1 MATTRY
7 KITEQILRLAKGRDA
22 SMASTLKHD
31 EVVELVNQVINKRL
45 KVESYAILNEKELTG
60 DIVPNGLVIASYEN
74 IAVTQYKTNYS
85 KCTLPATPVRLP
97 KGMGVYHIGGEND
110 PFNSYIPVPAG
121 LWQMVSREPLISD
134 LLGQIGYEVIGN
146 KEVLFTSDLTS
157 LTPAVTEVAMRLV
170 VMDISQYTDYEA
182 LPVPAD
188 MEVDIIRDVLEV
200 LGIKQPADD
209 IVDPISEPTKS
220 NG

>member
-7 KITEQILRLAKGRDA
+7 KITEQILRLAKGRDVA
-22 SMASTLKHD
+22 MSSDLKHD
-31 EVVELVNQVINKRL
+31 EVVELVNQAINKRL
-45 KVESYAILNEKELTG
+45 KVESYAILNEKDITG
-60 DIVPNGLVIASYEN
+60 DLVPNGLVIASYEN

-97 KGMGVYHIGGEND
+97 KGMGVYHIGGESD

-146 KEVLFTSDLTS
+146 NVIFTSDLTS
-157 LTPAVTEVAMRLV
+157 LTPAITEVAMRLI

-182 LPVPAD
+182 LPIPAD
-188 MEVDIIRDVLEV
+188 MEMDIIKDVLEV
-200 LGIKQPADD
+200 LGVKQPADD
-209 IVDPISEPTKS
+209 IVDPIAEPTKK
-220 NG
+220 